1 VSAEY
6 KNERFAFAG
15 HVIDRLDQW
24 VAWCHAGKGVVPV
37 DWKREVDRNE
47 PRMDPDPLI
56 GAAVDAIYRRWLA
69 HNRSQARVIAAM
81 CFGARKGLIASMR
94 RDPDLVRREIG
105 WEGGSRPGTLRAV
118 PVAKDFRRRDAD
130 DLLRVFAREVGDI
143 NISKAMADAAAK
155 INRPVPMA
163 TIEEYR
169 KPLPRPKVNSPEW
182 VAQHFAEVAK

>member
-1 VSAEY
+1 MSAEY

-24 VAWCHAGKGVVPV
+24 VAWCHSGKGVVPV
-37 DWKREVDRNE
+37 DWRREVDRNE
-47 PRMDPDPLI
+47 PRIEPDPLI

-69 HNRSQARVIAAM
+69 HNRSQALVIAAM

-94 RDPDLVRREIG
+94 RDPDLVRHSTE
-105 WEGGSRPGTLRAV
+105 WVSADYGSVRAV
-118 PVAKDFRRRDAD
+118 PMAQDFRRRDAD

-182 VAQHFAEVAK
+182 VAQHFEGGAK